1 MAQSARKYFLGLDG
15 GQSSTLAL
23 IGDDTGRVLGTGRA
37 GPCNHVTSDQ
47 GKAKFVGVIRTS
59 IDAAAVQAGLDSRA
73 IPFAASCLGF
83 SGGPE
88 DKESILLEVITSER
102 MIVTH
107 DALIALAGATAGRPG
122 VIAIAGTGSIAFGR
136 NAAGRTARAGGW
148 GYLFGDEGSAFYIVR
163 QALRAALRS
172 EEGWG
177 PPTALRAALLDAA
190 GATTVNQ
197 ILHQFYTPEFSRP
210 RIAGL
215 APLVDEIAENGD
227 AAARNILNEAAQQL
241 AIIAAAVR
249 CQLFQPAEPACAS
262 YIGGV
267 FRSRILLERFRM
279 LVEMEEGNQVAA
291 PEYGPAAGALLEAYQ
306 AAGIRCTLTNVPQEK
321 S

>member
-1 MAQSARKYFLGLDG
+1 MAQHACLYFLGLDG
-15 GQSSTLAL
+15 GQSSTLAV
-23 IGDDTGRVLGTGRA
+23 IGDETGRVLGTGRD
-37 GPCNHVTSDQ
+37 GPCNHVTTAE
-47 GKAKFVGVIRTS
+47 GKAKFVEVIRGCLN
-59 IDAAAVQAGLDSRA
+59 AAASQAGLDSSALR
-73 IPFAASCLGF
+73 FASACLGF

-88 DKESILLEVITSER
+88 DKESILRELIATER
-102 MIVTH
+102 LNLTH
-107 DALIALAGATAGRPG
+107 DALVALSGATAGQPG

-136 NAAGRTARAGGW
+136 NASGKTARAGGW
-148 GYLFGDEGSAFYIVR
+148 GHLFGDEGSAFYIAR

-177 PPTALRAALLDAA
+177 PLTALGGALLESA
-190 GATTVNQ
+190 GAADVNEL
-197 ILHQFYTPEFSRP
+197 LHKFYTPEFPRP
-210 RIAGL
+210 RIASL
-215 APLVDEIAENGD
+215 ARLVDEVAENGD
-227 AAARNILNEAAQQL
+227 ATARNILHEAAQQL

-249 CQLFQPAEPACAS
+249 AQLFRAGEPARAS

-279 LVEMEEGNQVAA
+279 LVEMEEGNRVAA

-306 AAGIRCTLTNVPQEK
+306 AAGIRCTLSNVPQEK